1 MVGYRSSHLP
11 AVVFTS
17 HLFVF
22 YFLPAVLAAYYLL
35 PGRRRNAFLT
45 LASYVFYGWWNPW
58 FVTLM
63 LASTVVDYRCG
74 KAVAA
79 PGASRRR
86 RRLAV
91 AASVTANL
99 GLLGFFKYW
108 MFFAANV
115 NAVAAELGPWR
126 LPDWRIVLPIGIS
139 FYTFQSMS
147 YTLDLYRGRARP
159 ADSLLD
165 FAAYVSLFPQ
175 LIAGPIIRYRDLA
188 GQLPERRH
196 SLDGMARGLATF
208 AFGFAKKVLLAN
220 NLGVVADAAFAA
232 GAPPWHVAWVGVV
245 AYAFQIY
252 FDFSGYSDMAIGL
265 GRMFGFR
272 FPENFRSPYR
282 AASITDFWRRWH
294 ISLSTWLRD
303 YLYIPL
309 GGNRKG
315 KVRTYVNLA
324 ITMLLG
330 GLWHG
335 AQWQFVIWG
344 GLHGLMLAAE
354 RARGKTTVPPEGGE
368 RNIGAGLPRPL
379 RVAATFVLVLITW
392 VFFRAAN
399 LADALDY
406 LAAMFGLAT
415 NTAAS
420 ELTQAR
426 VFSPSA
432 LATLVAGALIIWWAP
447 RTAQLVGG
455 DGRRGDDR
463 DAVYRSPAGALAL
476 AALFVLALAEMSVQ
490 GHNPFLYFQF

>member
-1 MVGYRSSHLP
+1 M
-11 AVVFTS
+11 VFTS

-63 LASTVVDYRCG
+63 MASTMVDYRCG

-79 PGASRRR
+79 PGASERR

-91 AASVTANL
+91 AVSVTANL

-115 NAVAAELGPWR
+115 NALAAELGPWR
-126 LPDWRIVLPIGIS
+126 LPGWQIVLPIGIS

-147 YTLDLYRGRARP
+147 YTLDLYRGQARS

-188 GQLPERRH
+188 DQLPQRRH

-232 GAPPWHVAWVGVV
+232 DAPPWHVAWVGVV

-265 GRMFGFR
+265 GRMLGFR

-282 AASITDFWRRWH
+282 ATSITDFWRRWH

-315 KVRTYVNLA
+315 KARTYANLA

-335 AQWQFVIWG
+335 AQWQFVVWG

-354 RARGKTTVPPEGGE
+354 RARGKENLLP
-368 RNIGAGLPRPL
+368 RLPRPL
-379 RVAATFVLVLITW
+379 QVLATFVAVLITW
-392 VFFRAAN
+392 VFFRAAS

-406 LAAMFGLAT
+406 LGAMFGLAQT
-415 NTAAS
+415 SAAS
-420 ELTQAR
+420 ELVQAR

-432 LATLVAGALIIWWAP
+432 LAALVAGALIIWRAP
-447 RTAQLVGG
+447 RTAQMV
-455 DGRRGDDR
+455 DGEGRGDER
-463 DAVYRSPAGALAL
+463 RAVYRSPAGALAL

>member
-1 MVGYRSSHLP
+1 M
-11 AVVFTS
+11 VFTS

-22 YFLPAVLAAYYLL
+22 YFLPAVLAVYYLL

-63 LASTVVDYRCG
+63 MASTVIDYRCG
-74 KAVAA
+74 KVVTAR
-79 PGASRRR
+79 GATERR

-115 NAVAAELGPWR
+115 NALAADLGPWR
-126 LPDWRIVLPIGIS
+126 LPGWQIVLPIGIS

-147 YTLDLYRGRARP
+147 YTIDLYRGQARP

-188 GQLPERRH
+188 DQLPERPH
-196 SLDGMARGLATF
+196 TLDGMARGLATF
-208 AFGFAKKVLLAN
+208 TLGFAKKVLLAN
-220 NLGVVADAAFAA
+220 NLGVVADAVFAA
-232 GAPPWHVAWVGVV
+232 DAPPWHVAWVGVT

-265 GRMFGFR
+265 GHMLGFR

-282 AASITDFWRRWH
+282 AASITEFWRRWH

-315 KVRTYVNLA
+315 KARTYTNLA

-335 AQWQFVIWG
+335 AQWQFVVWG
-344 GLHGLMLAAE
+344 GLHGAMLAAE
-354 RARGKTTVPPEGGE
+354 RARGK
-368 RNIGAGLPRPL
+368 IGLLPNLPRSL
-379 RVAATFVLVLITW
+379 KVALTFVLVLITW
-392 VFFRAAN
+392 VFFRAAS
-399 LADALDY
+399 LTDALDY
-406 LAAMFGLAT
+406 LAAMFGLAST
-415 NTAAS
+415 TAAS
-420 ELTQAR
+420 ELVQAR
-426 VFSPSA
+426 VYSPSA
-432 LATLVAGALIIWWAP
+432 LAVMLFAALIVWRAP
-447 RTAQLVGG
+447 RTVKLVDGTDRP
-455 DGRRGDDR
+455 DGRP
-463 DAVYRSPAGALAL
+463 AVYRRPAGALML
-476 AALFVLALAEMSVQ
+476 GVLFIVAVAEMSVQ